1 MVELK
6 CENQQLYC
14 CEAMLKHQVFILV
27 ADCDA
32 KQWRL
37 YSEAKYL
44 ALQQKLQL
52 ADAQLGAESSARL
65 AHIMRGS
72 CLELQRQ
79 GNVIP
84 LPDNFT
90 EYHAELQVVW
100 LPD

>member
-1 MVELK
+1 MVALK

-14 CEAMLKHQVFILV
+14 CEAMLKHDVFVLTPDI
-27 ADCDA
+27 DA
-32 KQWRL
+32 KHWRL
-37 YSEAKYL
+37 YSAAKYL
-44 ALQQKLQL
+44 ALQQKLL
-52 ADAQLGAESSARL
+52 VADAQLGAENSARL

-84 LPDNFT
+84 LSDNFT